1 MYDNE
6 WNNLIYK
13 INKINITN
21 IQNLTNLNILIDLLI
36 VAEDHRFKSHKGVD
50 IIALVRAF
58 WKTFFCKKREGASTI
73 AMQLVRTIR
82 GNYQLN
88 IFRKISEIFLAL
100 KLTKSIS
107 KKEITLLYLS
117 VAYYGWNMHGLEQAC
132 IKLNLNIDD
141 LSLTQAASLIAR
153 LKYPEPKKKSKYRE
167 KQIKQR
173 TIYILSRY
181 SKIRKKLGSI

>member
-1 MYDNE
+1 
-6 WNNLIYK
+6 
-13 INKINITN
+13 
-21 IQNLTNLNILIDLLI
+21 
-36 VAEDHRFKSHKGVD
+36 
-50 IIALVRAF
+50 
-58 WKTFFCKKREGASTI
+58 
-73 AMQLVRTIR
+73 MQLVRTIR

-141 LSLTQAASLIAR
+141 LSSTQAASLIAR